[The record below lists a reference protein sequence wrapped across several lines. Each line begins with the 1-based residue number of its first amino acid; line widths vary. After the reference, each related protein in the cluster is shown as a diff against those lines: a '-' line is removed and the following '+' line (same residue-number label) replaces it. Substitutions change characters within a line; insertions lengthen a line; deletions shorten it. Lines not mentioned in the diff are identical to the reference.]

1 ADDPNVL
8 AIKQVLYRTAKD
20 SQIVDALIRAAKS
33 GKQVTAL
40 VEVKARFDEVH
51 NLDRAEEL
59 RRAGAQV
66 IYGVKGLKTHAK
78 IALVIRQEGDTLR
91 RYVHIGTGNYNE
103 VTSKFYT
110 DVSILTAKP
119 DVSHDAALFFN
130 SVTGQTRF
138 TGFKTLIPAPTQL
151 KKKIIELIEFETAQA
166 IAGRQASIHAKMNSL
181 EDRDVITALYQ
192 AADAGVNIQLNV
204 RGICCLK
211 PRKNI
216 EVISI
221 VDQHLEHMRILSFR
235 HGGKQRVFITS
246 ADWMRRNLCKRVEL
260 MLPVRD
266 EQPKSILLKALD
278 ACFRDNTNASR
289 ILADGTS
296 ERVSPK
302 EGEAPFR
309 MQSVLTEFFT
319 EKADAALL
327 ESDLTLEPHLPKDL

>member
-1 ADDPNVL
+1 
-8 AIKQVLYRTAKD
+8 
-20 SQIVDALIRAAKS
+20 
-33 GKQVTAL
+33 
-40 VEVKARFDEVH
+40 
-51 NLDRAEEL
+51 
-59 RRAGAQV
+59 
-66 IYGVKGLKTHAK
+66 
-78 IALVIRQEGDTLR
+78 
-91 RYVHIGTGNYNE
+91 
-103 VTSKFYT
+103 
-110 DVSILTAKP
+110 
-119 DVSHDAALFFN
+119 
-130 SVTGQTRF
+130 
-138 TGFKTLIPAPTQL
+138 
-151 KKKIIELIEFETAQA
+151 FETAQA